1 MADVKHAVYNS
12 DNVSATTDGS
22 LIVSMKYM
30 GSGSAATAI
39 DNGNIVLVGELMA
52 GEKQIHKATTPAAN
66 SPRAQLAIVTT
77 VEEDKKAV
85 LKSDTNLEKYTNEAG
100 KTLRGFRFHTGDTF
114 SVSAEALD
122 GTPKKGD
129 AVEVQAGTKMKVVKT
144 TTAASTQIG
153 KIVDE
158 TKYKR
163 YTLYTIEV
171 Q

>member
-85 LKSDTNLEKYTNEAG
+85 LKSDTNLENTQTKPVKLLEV
-100 KTLRGFRFHTGDTF
+100 
-114 SVSAEALD
+114 SVSIQVILLAFLR
-122 GTPKKGD
+122 KLLM
-129 AVEVQAGTKMKVVKT
+129 VHRRRV
-144 TTAASTQIG
+144 TQ
-153 KIVDE
+153 
-158 TKYKR
+158 
-163 YTLYTIEV
+163 
-171 Q
+171 

>member
-52 GEKQIHKATTPAAN
+52 DEKQIHKATTPAAN

-85 LKSDTNLEKYTNEAG
+85 LKSDSNLENYTNEAG
-100 KTLRGFRFHTGDTF
+100 KTLRGF
-114 SVSAEALD
+114 VSIQVIL
-122 GTPKKGD
+122 
-129 AVEVQAGTKMKVVKT
+129 
-144 TTAASTQIG
+144 
-153 KIVDE
+153 
-158 TKYKR
+158 
-163 YTLYTIEV
+163 
-171 Q
+171 

>member
-85 LKSDTNLEKYTNEAG
+85 LTQTKPVKLLEV
-100 KTLRGFRFHTGDTF
+100 
-114 SVSAEALD
+114 SVSIQVILLAFLR
-122 GTPKKGD
+122 KLLM
-129 AVEVQAGTKMKVVKT
+129 VHRRRV
-144 TTAASTQIG
+144 TQ
-153 KIVDE
+153 
-158 TKYKR
+158 
-163 YTLYTIEV
+163 
-171 Q
+171 